1 MNRTSFYIYSLIL
14 AFLASFHLNAQ
25 NVHFIEGVTIEDID
39 LFDDQYYV
47 HHLPIKGDRTIY
59 KVELLIQSINQ
70 YATQE
75 SSVIYHS
82 EKNLDFF
89 IGTAN
94 KEKIARILVPYYVE
108 KDDKKGT
115 LANYQLAVHY
125 QAKTNQENSLT
136 QQSSLKSA
144 TQSLLS
150 SGNWYK
156 IAVPKEGIYRI
167 DRKFLTEQGIAVDN
181 VNFQHLRIFGHGGTI
196 ISENVE
202 ADQPDDLMGNAIF
215 YSSNNTNMSAQDYV
229 LFYATGPTKW
239 IPSNNSET
247 FEHQPHY
254 YEDQS
259 YYFITF
265 DHGAGPKIQSQNH
278 LAESPSIHIHNSSDY
293 YLYHQDSIHPSRMGK
308 QWYSHRISSMG
319 SSNMVHQ
326 RQLPIANAQGEVKLR
341 TKLAVASN
349 SNANIASFSID
360 NQSLSNESFA
370 ATGINYKIRE
380 RIIYNTF
387 QASGG
392 NQTLK
397 IQYQINGNG
406 TVYLGFIE
414 ANFKRPILFNSAGRT
429 FNSFETNQL
438 TDLEFATFHI
448 NSATSQ
454 TKVWN
459 ITNPN
464 EVYEVAGQLNGSEY
478 VFNDQGGKVQNYIT
492 FSGNDFP
499 KPSYQGTVENQNLHN
514 LSATEYLIISPNQFL
529 SQANELADFHRNKY
543 ETQVTVVDLKKIY
556 NEFSSGSQDIAAIR
570 NFIKMLYERG
580 SSQTVELKNVLLF
593 GSASFDYK
601 NKIQPNTN
609 LIPTYQTLN
618 SEGYVSTYPTDDFFA
633 LLDDGES
640 INSFN
645 SFMDVG
651 IGRIPATNVQ
661 EAQDYINKLKHYHG
675 PASFGSWK
683 MQAALVADDKE
694 AGMNHLADCE
704 SISQPFIN
712 NLPEFTIHKIYSD
725 AHPVV
730 SGASGN
736 RYPTMNQ
743 AINERI
749 YQGTFYMSYS
759 GHGSPVRWSH
769 EAILTPDDYDRWT
782 NIDALPLMITA
793 TCDFGRYDEP
803 NPEDRSAGT
812 KILLNNKGGAIA
824 MMTTT
829 QAVYAS
835 SSTTLTT
842 ELVNQT
848 FQRNNDGSYPS
859 LGQSYMNGKN
869 SSMGQNAAKFALL
882 GDPGMTL
889 AFPKHQVLVD
899 SVVEITENG
908 TILTDTFSA
917 LGKYKIY
924 GSIENYQNQLQSSF
938 DGTIELNLFGQ
949 KVQIS
954 TVNSFA
960 GTTPSF
966 ESQTNIIVNQKGVVE
981 NGQFELEIIVPKDIN
996 FEYGDSKIGLYAFS
1010 DEEDAMGVNNSFTIG
1025 GYSNNSS
1032 ENDIPP
1038 TVKVYLYDSVY
1049 HYSGFTDPDPVLFID
1064 LEDDIGFNISGSSV
1078 GHDLIAILN
1087 EDFHNPMILNNFF
1100 ESSLEGPHKGHVYY
1114 PLYNLPEGEHVIT
1127 VRAWDVHNNMG
1138 EGHLRFVVK
1147 KQDEDS
1153 LEIRNLINFPNP
1165 FKEATQFVFE
1175 HNLKHHEIDIKIDI
1189 YSTSGQHVKLI
1200 EASTTPSSNKVY
1212 INWSGEDENDQ
1223 PLPKG
1228 IYFYKVSLLKD
1239 KKIIDQA
1246 YQKLLLLR

>member
-1 MNRTSFYIYSLIL
+1 MNRISFYIYSLIL
-14 AFLASFHLNAQ
+14 SLLASFHLNAQ
-25 NVHFIEGVTIEDID
+25 SVHFIEGNTVDSID
-39 LFDDQYYV
+39 LFDGQFYT
-47 HHLPIKGDRTIY
+47 HHLPIKGNRTII
-59 KVELLIQSINQ
+59 KVELIIQNIDQTKAGNTS
-70 YATQE
+70 T
-75 SSVIYHS
+75 VYHS
-82 EKNLDFF
+82 EKSLDFF

-94 KEKIARILVPYYVE
+94 KQKIARILVPYYVT
-108 KDDKKGT
+108 KDDNKGA
-115 LANYQLAVHY
+115 LKNYQLAVHY
-125 QAKTNQENSLT
+125 QADVQSHLSQKASLI
-136 QQSSLKSA
+136 SA

-150 SGNWYK
+150 LGNWYK
-156 IAVPKEGIYRI
+156 IAVPKEGIYKI
-167 DRKFLTEQGIAVDN
+167 DRNFLSEQGIPVNN
-181 VNFQHLRIFGHGGTI
+181 VNFQHLRIFGHGGTV
-196 ISENVE
+196 ISESVE
-202 ADQPDDLMGNAIF
+202 SDQPDDLMENAVF
-215 YSSNNTNMSAQDYV
+215 YSSNNSNMSAQDYV
-229 LFYATGPTKW
+229 LFYATGPIEWKPT
-239 IPSNNSET
+239 PSET
-247 FEHQPHY
+247 FEHQPNY
-254 YEDQS
+254 YENQS

-265 DHGAGPKIQSQNH
+265 DHGAGLKIQSENH
-278 LAESPSIHIHNSSDY
+278 LNETPSLQVHNSSDY

-308 QWYSHRISSMG
+308 QWYSQRISSMG
-319 SSNMVHQ
+319 TSNMVHQ
-326 RQLPIANAQGEVKLR
+326 RQLPLANAIGDVKLR

-349 SNANIASFSID
+349 SNSNQANLSID
-360 NQSLSNESFA
+360 NQLLTNELFPG
-370 ATGINYKIRE
+370 TGINYKIRE
-380 RIIYNTF
+380 KILQNSF
-387 QASGG
+387 PASGG

-397 IQYQINGNG
+397 IQYQLSGTG

-414 ANFKRPILFNSAGRT
+414 ANFKRPITFSASGRT
-429 FNSFETNQL
+429 FNSFETDQISEN
-438 TDLEFATFHI
+438 DFASFHI
-448 NSATSQ
+448 KSANAQ

-459 ITNPN
+459 IVNPN
-464 EVYEVAGQLNGSEY
+464 KVYEVAGQLNGNEY
-478 VFNDQGGKVQNYIT
+478 VIHDQGGKAQRYIS
-492 FSGNDFP
+492 FSGSDFP
-499 KPSYQGTVENQNLHN
+499 KPAYKGTVANQNLHA
-514 LSATEYLIISPNQFL
+514 LPATAYLILSPEQFL
-529 SQANELADFHRNKY
+529 NQANELANFHRDKY
-543 ETQVTVVDLKKIY
+543 GTHVTVVDVKKIY

-570 NFIKMLYERG
+570 NFIKMLYDRG
-580 SSQTVELKNVLLF
+580 DSQSEELKNVLLF
-593 GSASFDYK
+593 GAASFDYK
-601 NKIQPNTN
+601 NKIEPNTN
-609 LIPTYQTLN
+609 LIPTFQTLN

-633 LLDDGES
+633 LLDNGES

-645 SFMDVG
+645 SFMDIG

-661 EAQDYINKLKHYHG
+661 EAQDFVNKIKHYHS

-694 AGMNHLADCE
+694 IGMNHLNDCE
-704 SISQPFIN
+704 SITQPFLN
-712 NLPEFTIHKIYSD
+712 NLPEFTLHKIYSD

-824 MMTTT
+824 MITTT

-835 SSTTLTT
+835 SSTSLTT

-848 FQRNNDGSYPS
+848 FQRDSNGLYPS

-869 SSMGQNAAKFALL
+869 TALGQNAAKFALL
-882 GDPGMTL
+882 GDPAMTL

-899 SVVEITENG
+899 SVVEITNNG
-908 TILTDTFSA
+908 TVLTDTFKA
-917 LGKYKIY
+917 LGKYKVY
-924 GSIENYQNQLQSSF
+924 GSVESYQNQLQSNF
-938 DGTIELNLFGQ
+938 NGTIELNLFGQ
-949 KVQIS
+949 KEQ
-954 TVNSFA
+954 VNTINNFA

-966 ESQTNIIVNQKGVVE
+966 ESQTNIIVNQKGRVA

-996 FEYGDSKIGLYAFS
+996 FEYGDTKVGLYAFS
-1010 DEEDAMGVNNSFTIG
+1010 DAEDAMGIIDSFTIG
-1025 GYSNNSS
+1025 GYSNNPS

-1038 TVKVYLYDSVY
+1038 TVNVYLYDSIY
-1049 HYSGFTDPDPVLFID
+1049 HYAGFTDPDPVIFID

-1087 EDFHNPMILNNFF
+1087 EDFQNPMVLNNFF
-1100 ESSLEGPHKGHVYY
+1100 ESSIEGPHKGHVYY

-1138 EGHLRFVVK
+1138 EGHVRFVVK
-1147 KQDEDS
+1147 KQEEDS

-1165 FKEATQFVFE
+1165 FKDATQFVFE
-1175 HNLKHHEIDIKIDI
+1175 HNLKHQEVDVQIDIFNTAGKF
-1189 YSTSGQHVKLI
+1189 VKRL
-1200 EASTTPSSNKVY
+1200 EANTTPSSNKVY

-1228 IYFYKVSLLKD
+1228 IYFYKVTLIKD

-1246 YQKLLLLR
+1246 YQKLLLLRY